1 MMATNPNSR
10 TEIRELPKLSDND
23 VVEIEK
29 EIDRLTEKLPE
40 LNSFI
45 LPGGHPLV
53 SLTHVCRTVCRR
65 TERSIVSV
73 INRETGSIPLRFI
86 DDGDLVLRYFNRLSD
101 YFFTL
106 SRAIAIEKGITET
119 KWTTK

>member
-1 MMATNPNSR
+1 MATNPNSR